1 MLTLA
6 ISMKNKKQNLNS
18 TIYLTNHLLQ
28 IALEEVKV
36 ELKTHFFKSR
46 DVNHDA

>member
-1 MLTLA
+1 
-6 ISMKNKKQNLNS
+6 MKNKKQNLNS
-18 TIYLTNHLLQ
+18 TIDLTNHLLQ

-36 ELKTHFFKSR
+36 ELKTHFKSR